1 MSFGLMKKSS
11 LLSGSTT
18 LIQNHD
24 GHVNAGR
31 PSDRAMDSARIR
43 HEVLAGAKALNF
55 MRDKFL
61 RFLPANSS
69 VRSHFRG
76 PMPG

>member
-43 HEVLAGAKALNF
+43 HEVLAGAKAAVLGIPRRGAVADNAI
-55 MRDKFL
+55 
-61 RFLPANSS
+61 PVS
-69 VRSHFRG
+69 VQAMKC
-76 PMPG
+76 P